1 MRKIPTSAFNARHDT
16 LDTHAPHNKAAF
28 KARRLT
34 ATTFV
39 ITEYMDI
46 YHEQPL
52 IYVKRVP
59 SAGVILILDTGCGGA
74 TADPDVGVR
83 SLREYIETV
92 PISDNADEPLNK
104 DCEMRYIVVLSHCH
118 YDHIRAYI
126 HRACPLHFT
135 NTCQWAWST
144 SQKTR

>member
-1 MRKIPTSAFNARHDT
+1 MCKIPTSTSNARHDAPDIHT
-16 LDTHAPHNKAAF
+16 PHAKAAF

-52 IYVKRVP
+52 IYVKRAP
-59 SAGVILILDTGCGGA
+59 DAGVILILDTGCGGA
-74 TADPDVGVR
+74 TADPDVEVR

-92 PISDNADEPLNK
+92 PIPDNQDEPLNK
-104 DCEMRYIVVLSHCH
+104 DGEMRYIVVLSHCH
-118 YDHIRAYI
+118 YDHICAYI
-126 HRACPLHFT
+126 HHAPLHFI
-135 NTCQWAWST
+135 NTFQWAWST
-144 SQKTR
+144 SRKTR